1 MEAGM
6 RARSTVLSTIIVL
19 AGALGFAKGKKD
31 ILPPYVL
38 TAHTVSVVIDPN
50 AGISI
55 DDDPNA
61 NQIARRDVEAALLS
75 WGRLEPALAGQ
86 PADLIIV
93 IRRGNHRLVSET
105 ISDPRQND
113 RIGGINPSNP
123 SNPSDSSTQIGGR
136 QGSPPPNSPDLPGS
150 RFPPTSAPQTEIGG
164 QEDFFAVYNGAVAKP
179 LDAPP
184 AWRYIS
190 PDGLRPHS
198 VPAVTEFR
206 KALAAA
212 EKAAAKNP

>member
-1 MEAGM
+1 M
-6 RARSTVLSTIIVL
+6 RARSLTLTAIIVL
-19 AGALGFAKGKKD
+19 TAVLGFAKGKPKNV
-31 ILPPYVL
+31 LPPYVL
-38 TAHTVSVVIDPN
+38 TARTVSVIIDPN

-55 DDDPNA
+55 DHDPNA

-75 WGRLEPALAGQ
+75 WGRLQPVLAGQ

-93 IRRGNHRLVSET
+93 IRRGNQRLVSET
-105 ISDPRQND
+105 MPDPRQND
-113 RIGGINPSNP
+113 RIGGVNPTEN
-123 SNPSDSSTQIGGR
+123 STQLGGR
-136 QGSPPPNSPDLPGS
+136 QGMPTPDSSNLPGS
-150 RFPPTSAPQTEIGG
+150 RPPQFPSGPQTEIGG
-164 QEDFFAVYNGAVAKP
+164 QDDSFAVYNGSVSKP

-184 AWRYIS
+184 AWRYVM

-206 KALAAA
+206 KAVAAA